1 MNFIRI
7 LLQAVIQVV
16 SLLVIVDAVL
26 SFFMSPDSQVR
37 QVVGRIVN
45 PLLQPIR
52 KIIPPLYNIDF
63 SPVILLL
70 LLQFLSTLINR
81 VF

>member
-81 VF
+81 VL

>member
-1 MNFIRI
+1 MNFFRI
-7 LLQAVIQVV
+7 LLQTVIQVV

-26 SFFMSPDSQVR
+26 SFFMSPYSQVR

-70 LLQFLSTLINR
+70 LLQLLSTLINR
-81 VF
+81 VL